1 LERLVFE
8 QAGAGTVTGVE
19 VRRSDGAVEPISADL
34 VVDCTGRVS
43 KVRDVLVQR
52 GYDAIDQFVL
62 NIGISYTSGLF
73 RAPVDAA
80 GGYTAL
86 AVTPEAPA
94 KRGGFVGR
102 VKDDTW
108 IVSLHTRFEKELPK
122 TYDEMVAF
130 AATLEVPDVAD
141 FLRRAA
147 LDGEIRS
154 YRKGEAYWRRFEK
167 ATRFPEGLLVLGDA
181 MASFNPIFGQGMS
194 VASLQACV
202 LADLLAARSA
212 AGAGLEGLSSQF
224 FPQAAVISRS
234 AWSSSTAVDSAYE
247 EVTGDLNP
255 NAAQNTKVMRGLRRL
270 LIDDPKLHAD
280 MVAVGQM
287 TAPGDRFLTPELL
300 ERALA
305 AADA

>member
-1 LERLVFE
+1 
-8 QAGAGTVTGVE
+8 
-19 VRRSDGAVEPISADL
+19 

-62 NIGISYTSGLF
+62 NIGMSYTSGLF

-86 AVTPEAPA
+86 VVTPEAPA
-94 KRGGFVGR
+94 KRGAFMGR

-108 IVSLHTRFEKELPK
+108 IVSLHTRFEKDLPK

-141 FLRRAA
+141 FLRRAV
-147 LDGEIRS
+147 LEGEIHS

-202 LADLLAARSA
+202 LADLLAARCA
-212 AGAGLEGLSSQF
+212 AGAGLEGLSTEF
-224 FPQAAVISRS
+224 FPKAAVISRT

-287 TAPGDRFLTPELL
+287 TTPGDRFMTPELL